1 MKKLLT
7 ICSIWI
13 IFTGEVNL
21 LSIPIVS
28 DIQDIIGLVTDI
40 SDIATGRHDLT
51 AGNLFKKKVDPTL
64 VAVNQLS
71 DQLSELTE
79 TINLKMDNI
88 MTAVVQDVPRALQL
102 TNLIRKLIEITS
114 RIDELYVDYLFYV
127 KKSES
132 LNEYT
137 IDEFGR
143 VVTSHKFG
151 DIPDLL
157 SQLYHLFIPGPLDQK
172 DQSILDVMISSFKAI
187 KEEDRCNQLK
197 SPQQHIYDIYE
208 TIIVTEIKGY
218 SMSAWA
224 YGMLAIYHNSSFTIE
239 IDRATY
245 LTMQRCSKYV
255 SAVYNAL
262 ELITRDLYLCDPPEH
277 IKGETHV
284 QINSITRIITHEDMM
299 FSSCDDDCSSIHQS
313 YYRGPHDYKQDLLK
327 TYWNPNQP
335 CLGLMYK
342 CGEERS
348 IDFCELPPGSDKR
361 YSWMS
366 AIGSPTYGYRDSCS
380 DGTKRSIVI
389 YSSWYQCMSC
399 LCECSED
406 KPNSKAIRTFSLRP
420 QLADIENNM
429 VVTGVKFELKDMM
442 IHVQIEE
449 GKLLRACQIDQ
460 STVRLKELENFKYLE
475 EGDEGKFV
483 KITGDD
489 EEELK
494 HGIDYQFI
502 RFKQRDVNIDNVN
515 SQEPGYVVTGLKMSQ
530 DPENDKA
537 IQLDVHIT
545 PFDFTTG
552 LLVPT
557 DDQPS
562 KWITHKDMPGH
573 DRPFT
578 ERKEQDVTE
587 YDRGDAY
594 TDNRPNSEDFT
605 DIWFVISSKDTDAS
619 QSTVPFMDRRL
630 VAASP
635 RVPIDGVSLFHRGRN
650 RLGWVPRVQTAA
662 N

>member
-380 DGTKRSIVI
+380 DGTKRSI
-389 YSSWYQCMSC
+389 
-399 LCECSED
+399 
-406 KPNSKAIRTFSLRP
+406 
-420 QLADIENNM
+420 
-429 VVTGVKFELKDMM
+429 DMM

-635 RVPIDGVSLFHRGRN
+635 RVPIDGVSLFHRGRAQSGGFLAFN
-650 RLGWVPRVQTAA
+650 LQTIGFQYFINPKINPEVAEKYQKHYKDIEELTLSEVE
-662 N
+662 